1 MWKRIYWF
9 ITCFFAVLL
18 FCQNEYYCSFSGNPE
33 GFAIQRMFLK
43 FGISFLA
50 VLVALIGF
58 YSCRSRMNFF
68 ILAGLILS
76 CIGDMVINA
85 NLVVG
90 AMVFLMGHIFF
101 IKGFI
106 AFKAPPKQIFVVWA
120 FLMVILIS
128 GIVLMKCFVVPDF
141 DFLLVA
147 AGIIYVIF
155 MTAMVSFS
163 FVAPRQICI
172 GGLIFG
178 ISDIL
183 LMCNMVFG
191 TTPLSHI
198 ISLGA
203 YYIGVFIIAD
213 YVFKGKHSS
222 FSD

>member
-1 MWKRIYWF
+1 
-9 ITCFFAVLL
+9 
-18 FCQNEYYCSFSGNPE
+18 
-33 GFAIQRMFLK
+33 
-43 FGISFLA
+43 
-50 VLVALIGF
+50 
-58 YSCRSRMNFF
+58 
-68 ILAGLILS
+68 
-76 CIGDMVINA
+76 
-85 NLVVG
+85 
-90 AMVFLMGHIFF
+90 
-101 IKGFI
+101 
-106 AFKAPPKQIFVVWA
+106 
-120 FLMVILIS
+120 
-128 GIVLMKCFVVPDF
+128 MKCFVVPDF

-163 FVAPRQICI
+163 FVAPRQICV

-222 FSD
+222 SRD